1 VDRTRTVDDVL
12 SHFGVLGM
20 KWGHR
25 KASDASSPA
34 GQAKIKKDD
43 AKFEKMAGK
52 FKTQKQIWHKA
63 IVGFKDSP
71 ELKAINEK
79 PKYSQTRRFK
89 WGLTTNRA
97 LYKNYNDEVAAAF
110 LKRLDDTAQGF
121 TNASGT
127 RQYRVKRQFPSK
139 LVRERDNHWKVVA
152 SNVQHDDGAMEIE
165 VIRDKQGFV
174 LELRTMEIMQ
184 SDSANDF
191 LAHFGV
197 LGMKWGKRKA
207 RPVSAEARQKANI
220 KDRVK
225 KNKVASVSNA
235 DLQTAIRRM
244 QLEQDFKRLKVN
256 EQSGVTRWLSSTLLE
271 IGKREVQTLAAKKVA
286 AVVAKKVATGGAA

>member
-1 VDRTRTVDDVL
+1 
-12 SHFGVLGM
+12 
-20 KWGHR
+20 
-25 KASDASSPA
+25 
-34 GQAKIKKDD
+34 
-43 AKFEKMAGK
+43 
-52 FKTQKQIWHKA
+52 
-63 IVGFKDSP
+63 
-71 ELKAINEK
+71 
-79 PKYSQTRRFK
+79 
-89 WGLTTNRA
+89 
-97 LYKNYNDEVAAAF
+97 
-110 LKRLDDTAQGF
+110 
-121 TNASGT
+121 
-127 RQYRVKRQFPSK
+127 
-139 LVRERDNHWKVVA
+139 
-152 SNVQHDDGAMEIE
+152 MEIE